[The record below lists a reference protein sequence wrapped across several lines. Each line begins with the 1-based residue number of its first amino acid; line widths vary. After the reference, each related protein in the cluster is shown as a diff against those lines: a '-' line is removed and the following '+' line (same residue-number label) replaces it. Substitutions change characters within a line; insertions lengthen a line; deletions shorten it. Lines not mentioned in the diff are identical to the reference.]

1 LVSTRTSLYSA
12 PQAGHRNGV
21 AWVTGMAGLFAS
33 QCNAIQQSSAA
44 NVGRIAGRVAIPN
57 RRINIRFSQ
66 KPIDARPN
74 HKQTVAM
81 IYLKLSLQ
89 KAAVI
94 FE

>member
-12 PQAGHRNGV
+12 PQAGHRNVV

-33 QCNAIQQSSAA
+33 QFNVIQQSYAA
-44 NVGRIAGRVAIPN
+44 NVGRIAGCVAIPN
-57 RRINIRFSQ
+57 RGINMRFSQ